1 MCTGDASS
9 FDLVKMNQRKLIV
22 SQVMQFLSSEMRIG
36 SLTMS
41 LLLIVSR
48 WYTFKLTAVHC
59 PRAAVSLSTVASNES
74 S

>member
-1 MCTGDASS
+1 
-9 FDLVKMNQRKLIV
+9 
-22 SQVMQFLSSEMRIG
+22 MQFLSSEMRIR

-48 WYTFKLTAVHC
+48 WYTFKLTAVHYS
-59 PRAAVSLSTVASNES
+59 RAAVSLSTVASNES